1 MFLVSFDAK
10 LVYRKSKII
19 MSIIHVIFKGTVT
32 KEDSRFQFNTYR
44 QIISVCK
51 PAIFRE
57 VEKRKREWKVDDREV
72 ETFQKMKAEKEKD

>member
-10 LVYRKSKII
+10 LVYRKSK
-19 MSIIHVIFKGTVT
+19 TVT
-32 KEDSRFQFNTYR
+32 KEDSRFQFNTYH

-57 VEKRKREWKVDDREV
+57 VEKK
-72 ETFQKMKAEKEKD
+72 KERMESR